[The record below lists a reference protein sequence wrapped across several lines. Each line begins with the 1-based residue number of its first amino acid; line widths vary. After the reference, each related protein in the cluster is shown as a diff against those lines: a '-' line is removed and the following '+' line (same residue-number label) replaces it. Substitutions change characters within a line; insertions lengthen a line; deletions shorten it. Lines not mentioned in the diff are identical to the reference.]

1 MASSEVRVVE
11 TQEEFLG
18 CENLQQL
25 VWGKLSIASE
35 ALIAVQ
41 KSGGLVIGYFLAR
54 KVVGCLVALLGQRN
68 RHVIH
73 WSHMMAVAPDYRDRG
88 FGFQMKLAHR
98 KLALERGIRSIC
110 WTYDPLQTRNA
121 TLNISRL
128 GAKPEEYCIDCYGNF
143 ATIIEKGLPS
153 DRFVVNWKIASY
165 PVRRRLRGG
174 RPPFRPQE
182 LPLINLTKVNR
193 GGFLENNKILL
204 ALREKVL
211 AFEVPANTD
220 GMRRMN
226 FQLARQWRLD
236 TRKILTSYLAV
247 GYCVEDFVPPSG
259 ATGMRTFYI
268 LKKGRHHAGG
278 ASFRKQGIS

>member
-68 RHVIH
+68 RRVIH

-128 GAKPEEYCIDCYGNF
+128 GAKPEEYCVDYYGHF
-143 ATIIEKGLPS
+143 ASIIEKGLPS
-153 DRFVVNWKIASY
+153 DRFLVNWKIASS
-165 PVRRRLRGG
+165 PVHQRLRGG
-174 RPPFRPQE
+174 WPPFRPRD
-182 LPLINLTKVNR
+182 LPLINRTKVNR
-193 GGFLENNKILL
+193 RGFLENDKILL
-204 ALREKVL
+204 ALREKML
-211 AFEVPANTD
+211 AFEVPTNTD
-220 GMRRMN
+220 RMRKMN
-226 FQLARQWRLD
+226 LQLARQWRLD
-236 TRKILTSYLAV
+236 TREIMTRYLEA
-247 GYCVEDFVPPSG
+247 GYCVEDFAPPSG

-268 LKKGRHHAGG
+268 LKKGRRDARN
-278 ASFRKQGIS
+278 A